1 VLIIAGAAITQA
13 LGLEPAFGAFV
24 AGMLLS
30 ATRVRQVIDPA
41 RLAPLRTFVLWVGAP
56 VFLATAGLRMDLAS
70 LAQGTVLLSALI
82 VLGVA
87 VAGKFAGAYLG
98 ARLSRLS
105 AREGFALGAGM
116 NARGVVEVVV
126 AMAGLRL
133 GVITTSTY
141 TIIVLVAVVTS
152 VMAPPLLRRSMAGL
166 DHTAQE
172 RIRELEHTRWAGSPE
187 RASSVSS
194 D

>member
-1 VLIIAGAAITQA
+1 VALAA
-13 LGLEPAFGAFV
+13 V
-24 AGMLLS
+24 A
-30 ATRVRQVIDPA
+30 
-41 RLAPLRTFVLWVGAP
+41 
-56 VFLATAGLRMDLAS
+56 
-70 LAQGTVLLSALI
+70 

-87 VAGKFAGAYLG
+87 VLGKFAGAFLG
-98 ARLSRLS
+98 ARLSGLS
-105 AREGFALGAGM
+105 SREGLALGAGM

-152 VMAPPLLRRSMAGL
+152 VMAPPLLRWAMAGM
-166 DHTAQE
+166 DHTTGE
-172 RIRELEHTRWAGSPE
+172 RARGLEHARWAGAAP
-187 RASSVSS
+187 SVAG